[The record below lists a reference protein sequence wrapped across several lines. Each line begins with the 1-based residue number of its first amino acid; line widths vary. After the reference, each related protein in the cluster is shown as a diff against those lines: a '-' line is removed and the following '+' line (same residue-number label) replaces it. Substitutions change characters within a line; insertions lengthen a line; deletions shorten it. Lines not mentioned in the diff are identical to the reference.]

1 MKTWLSIA
9 LSVLLWPIA
18 PANAEAPAKTI
29 IIPDKRDVEYDSY
42 HYAPAIRVGDTV
54 ILSGIPAGGPGT
66 YQEQI
71 RRMFRRVAST
81 LEAAGAGMDDVV
93 ELQTFHANAK
103 NTEEFRKE
111 FQEFAVVHG
120 EFFPANYPAWTAI
133 GNAVLLANGA
143 VVEMRVTAVIGA
155 GKNARVIRE
164 SKK

>member
-81 LEAAGAGMDDVV
+81 LEAAGAGM
-93 ELQTFHANAK
+93 
-103 NTEEFRKE
+103 
-111 FQEFAVVHG
+111 
-120 EFFPANYPAWTAI
+120 
-133 GNAVLLANGA
+133 
-143 VVEMRVTAVIGA
+143 
-155 GKNARVIRE
+155 
-164 SKK
+164 